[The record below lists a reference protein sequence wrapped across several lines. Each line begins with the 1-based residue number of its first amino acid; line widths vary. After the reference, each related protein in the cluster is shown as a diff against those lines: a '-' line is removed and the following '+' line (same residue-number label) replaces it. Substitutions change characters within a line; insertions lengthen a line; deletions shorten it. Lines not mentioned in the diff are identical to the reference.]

1 MQSRFSRRAQ
11 DHARVQVHVTPVA
24 SVSGECFSRT
34 LTELRSLCPVPVKLP
49 SVSQHKKLDLH
60 FNPYN
65 LLDERS
71 SNGWGEFQYH
81 RRLMAVI
88 GVAEC
93 EMLDDMNDIESE
105 MARIEKDSQTSLL
118 DWRCIVYI
126 RNRELEG
133 AVSGGGKGRFHCVV
147 VSDGSVSCALEGF
160 LEDVA
165 SYLYLAIDSRRHECS
180 EMKPEKIPLLT
191 CPLDKKEMTEE
202 EGKLVSWVV
211 FVLRESF

>member
-1 MQSRFSRRAQ
+1 
-11 DHARVQVHVTPVA
+11 
-24 SVSGECFSRT
+24 
-34 LTELRSLCPVPVKLP
+34 
-49 SVSQHKKLDLH
+49 
-60 FNPYN
+60 
-65 LLDERS
+65 
-71 SNGWGEFQYH
+71 
-81 RRLMAVI
+81 MAVI

-93 EMLDDMNDIESE
+93 EMLDDMGDIESE

-126 RNRELEG
+126 RNHELEG
-133 AVSGGGKGRFHCVV
+133 AVSGGGKGRFHCVL
-147 VSDGSVSCALEGF
+147 VSDANEGCVLEGF

-202 EGKLVSWVV
+202 EGKLVS
-211 FVLRESF
+211 LC